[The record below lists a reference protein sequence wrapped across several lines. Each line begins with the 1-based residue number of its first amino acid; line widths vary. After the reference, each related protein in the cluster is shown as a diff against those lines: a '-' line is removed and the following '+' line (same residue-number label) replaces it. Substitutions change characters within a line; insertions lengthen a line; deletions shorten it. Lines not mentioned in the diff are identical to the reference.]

1 MPTDL
6 DARERRGLR
15 LGVAGAVLAFL
26 ALTTVQAVALRPYLP
41 PDELYH
47 VGYAASLLEGRLPTL
62 TAPLPEDRV
71 PLMPEDGRPRRV
83 YVANHPPLFH
93 ALAAVPIGIGERL
106 GAPRAGFL
114 AARLLSVALAAAG
127 VVLLAW
133 LALLLVPG
141 RPRVA
146 VGAAWLAVLLPGLP
160 HVSAFVYTDGLGF
173 LAATATLV
181 AAAATVRRGPTPA
194 RLAGLTA
201 AAAAAALTRAPGL
214 VLVGFAGAAA
224 AAGLLL
230 HGRRRGAGRLLAAA
244 GAGAAVAGLAGA
256 AAIWF
261 YLRNRSLYGS
271 LTGAAHN
278 QALFR
283 LVPQDHALALLA
295 SPRYALRLYDGLWV
309 WTRFALPRPPT
320 LAALVAVPRAIG
332 LLALA
337 GLAWAAVAA
346 RRTARSPASPAAAA
360 APSLRAPAALAAP
373 SAPARPARG
382 PAVVAWALAGAWTV
396 AVFAMVAFY
405 DGNGGHTHPRYLF
418 PGLAVL
424 AVVAA
429 LGLDGLPGARLGVW
443 TAAVTLAQLALTGV
457 AWAGFITA
465 WRGRRPGDPADL
477 LGAVAGLLDAAGAR
491 PPWLLLGLAGAALL
505 AALALLAL
513 ALGGLRRV
521 DHTPAPAAAAA
532 GSAPAPATPGTAEP
546 QAEAEARPEPPP
558 PPRPRVRSR
567 A

>member
-1 MPTDL
+1 MPIDL
-6 DARERRGLR
+6 EARERRGLR

-26 ALTTVQAVALRPYLP
+26 ALTTVQAVAIRPYLP

-62 TAPLPEDRV
+62 TTPLPGDRV
-71 PLMPEDGRPRRV
+71 PLMPDDRRLRRV

-106 GAPRAGFL
+106 GAPMAGFL
-114 AARLLSVALAAAG
+114 AARFLSVALAAAG
-127 VVLLAW
+127 VVLVAW

-146 VGAAWLAVLLPGLP
+146 VGAAWLAALLPGLP
-160 HVSAFVYTDGLGF
+160 HVSAFAYTDGLGF
-173 LAATATLV
+173 LAATAALV

-201 AAAAAALTRAPGL
+201 AASAAALTRAPGL

-224 AAGLLL
+224 AAGFLL
-230 HGRRRGAGRLLAAA
+230 HGRRRGARRLLAAA

-256 AAIWF
+256 SAIWF

-271 LTGAAHN
+271 LTGTAYN

-283 LVPQDHALALLA
+283 LVPQDHAIALLT
-295 SPRYALRLYDGLWV
+295 SPAYALRLYDGLWV
-309 WTRFALPRPPT
+309 WTRFSLPRPPT
-320 LAALVAVPRAIG
+320 LAALVAVPRVVG
-332 LLALA
+332 LLVVA
-337 GLAWAAVAA
+337 GLAAVAT
-346 RRTARSPASPAAAA
+346 RRLRRPAPGMGSGGRKASPPVAG
-360 APSLRAPAALAAP
+360 APALAAWTL
-373 SAPARPARG
+373 A
-382 PAVVAWALAGAWTV
+382 VAWPF

-429 LGLDGLPGARLGVW
+429 LGLDGLPGARLGLW
-443 TAAVTLAQLALTGV
+443 IAAVTLAQLGLTGV
-457 AWAGFITA
+457 AWAGFVTA
-465 WRGRRPGDPADL
+465 SRSRRPSDPVDL
-477 LGAVAGLLDAAGAR
+477 LGAVAGMLDAAGAH
-491 PPWLLLGLAGAALL
+491 PSWLLLGLAGATLL

-513 ALGGLRRV
+513 ALGLVRADRAAGGV
-521 DHTPAPAAAAA
+521 GPDDPDEAPGVPQPPPAA
-532 GSAPAPATPGTAEP
+532 
-546 QAEAEARPEPPP
+546 
-558 PPRPRVRSR
+558 PRVSSR

>member
-1 MPTDL
+1 MPIDL
-6 DARERRGLR
+6 QARERRGLR

-26 ALTTVQAVALRPYLP
+26 ALTTVQAVAIRPYLP

-62 TAPLPEDRV
+62 TTPLPGDRV
-71 PLMPEDGRPRRV
+71 PLMPDDRRSRRV

-106 GAPRAGFL
+106 GAPWAGFL
-114 AARLLSVALAAAG
+114 AARFLSVALAAAG
-127 VVLLAW
+127 VVLVAW

-146 VGAAWLAVLLPGLP
+146 VGAAWLAALLPGLP

-173 LAATATLV
+173 LAATAALV

-201 AAAAAALTRAPGL
+201 AASAAALTRAPGL

-224 AAGLLL
+224 AAGFLL
-230 HGRRRGAGRLLAAA
+230 HGHRWGARRLLAAA
-244 GAGAAVAGLAGA
+244 GAGAAVAGIAGA
-256 AAIWF
+256 SAIWF

-271 LTGAAHN
+271 LTGAAYN

-283 LVPQDHALALLA
+283 LVPQDHAIALLT
-295 SPRYALRLYDGLWV
+295 SPAYALRLYDGLWV
-309 WTRFALPRPPT
+309 WTRFSLPRPPT
-320 LAALVAVPRAIG
+320 LAALVAVPRVVG
-332 LLALA
+332 LLVVA
-337 GLAWAAVAA
+337 GLAAVAA
-346 RRTARSPASPAAAA
+346 RRLRGPGPGGGSRREPGRGSGGLKPSPPVGRGSGGP
-360 APSLRAPAALAAP
+360 ALA
-373 SAPARPARG
+373 
-382 PAVVAWALAGAWTV
+382 AWALAVAWPL

-429 LGLDGLPGARLGVW
+429 LGLDGLPGARLGLW
-443 TAAVTLAQLALTGV
+443 IAAVTLAQLALTGV
-457 AWAGFITA
+457 AWAGFVTA
-465 WRGRRPGDPADL
+465 SRSRRPSDPFDL
-477 LGAVAGLLDAAGAR
+477 LGAVAGMLDAAGAH
-491 PPWLLLGLAGAALL
+491 PPWLLLGLAGATLL

-513 ALGGLRRV
+513 ALDGFRV
-521 DHTPAPAAAAA
+521 ARATGPAEADSAAGAAGAAGPDDPAPAR
-532 GSAPAPATPGTAEP
+532 GVP
-546 QAEAEARPEPPP
+546 QPPP
-558 PPRPRVRSR
+558 VAPRVRSR